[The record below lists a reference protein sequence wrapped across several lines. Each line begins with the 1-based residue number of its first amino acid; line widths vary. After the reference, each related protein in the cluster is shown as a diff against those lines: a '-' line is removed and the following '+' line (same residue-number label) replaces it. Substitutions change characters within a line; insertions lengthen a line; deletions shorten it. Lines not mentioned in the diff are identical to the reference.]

1 MGAPP
6 YSNQSLN
13 QIVDGKRH
21 FDSAWFIW
29 KSLAW
34 LDYAK
39 RNTNIT
45 ALQYGALELRQGV
58 EQLWFE
64 IIRIVGGRRLD
75 IAEYSRCKQN
85 ATKMYKVIDRLEPNY
100 QKLVRFT
107 NICICCSLDSRL
119 PRVIEW
125 NMSQLKRIHGEM
137 GSYLHFCGA
146 PNETTENPEWFAKA
160 LAAIETGANQIWAHL
175 VADRIGLMRATEME
189 PEVRHAWEQFK
200 DGQISEDSVRTR
212 LKLAQPI
219 LHDRRV
225 RRQSGTSS

>member
-1 MGAPP
+1 MAAPQ
-6 YSNQSLN
+6 YENQFPN
-13 QIVDGKRH
+13 QIVDSKRH

-39 RNTNIT
+39 RNANIS
-45 ALQYGALELRQGV
+45 ALQYAAPELRQGI

-64 IIRIVGGRRLD
+64 IIGIVGGRRLD

-107 NICICCSLDSRL
+107 NICCSLDLRL

-137 GSYLHFCGA
+137 GNYLHFYGA
-146 PNETTENPEWFAKA
+146 PKETTENHEWFVKA
-160 LAAIETGANQIWAHL
+160 LTTIETGANQIWAHL

-200 DGQISEDSVRTR
+200 ASQISEDSVRTR

-219 LHDRRV
+219 LHDRRM
-225 RRQSGTSS
+225 RRQSGKLR

>member
-6 YSNQSLN
+6 YTNQSLS
-13 QIVDGKRH
+13 QIVDGKPH

-39 RNTNIT
+39 RNTNIS
-45 ALQYGALELRQGV
+45 ALQYAALELRQGI

-64 IIRIVGGRRLD
+64 VIFIVGGRRLD
-75 IAEYSRCKQN
+75 TAEYSRCKQN

-100 QKLVRFT
+100 QRLVRFT
-107 NICICCSLDSRL
+107 NICCSLDPRL

-137 GSYLHFCGA
+137 GNFLHFYGA
-146 PNETTENPEWFAKA
+146 PNETTENPGWFVKA
-160 LAAIETGANQIWAHL
+160 FTAIETGAKQIWAHL

-189 PEVRHAWEQFK
+189 PEVRHTWEQFK
-200 DGQISEDSVRTR
+200 AGQISEDSVRTR

-219 LHDRRV
+219 LRDRRM